1 MCNPLLSVIVP
12 IYKAEAYLD
21 RCINSIIHQTLSDL
35 ELILIDDGSPDNCGE
50 ICDNYSQNDNRI
62 KVIHKSNG
70 GISAARNAG
79 LEIATGR
86 YITFVDS
93 DDYLGDLSTYK
104 ENIDIL
110 LCNSDIEVLQ
120 YPTYLIKEN
129 RCSLLYGLNNDCDL
143 KEDDVFKEWY
153 RGVDIINYCVWNKI
167 YKKETIA
174 QLRFPETEIFE
185 DIHFNKNLMGGVKK
199 VHISTKGAYHYNFNT
214 SSITQTFNSAKMI
227 MAALIVRMDIYEQ
240 SFNYPDLSQHRIGFL
255 LDNLKFYL
263 NLHGQRKGVCFSK
276 ISKQITVGFPSIA
289 NIFNVSGK
297 GRLNLLMIK
306 LLGLSCFTF
315 LCDILFLL
323 KK

>member
-12 IYKAEAYLD
+12 IYKAEVYLD

-79 LEIATGR
+79 LEIATGK

-110 LCNSDIEVLQ
+110 LCNIDIEVLQ

-129 RCSLLYGLNNDCDL
+129 RCSLLYGLNIDCDL

-185 DIHFNKNLMGGVKK
+185 DIHFNKNLMGGGKK
-199 VHISTKGAYHYNFNT
+199 
-214 SSITQTFNSAKMI
+214 SA
-227 MAALIVRMDIYEQ
+227 
-240 SFNYPDLSQHRIGFL
+240 H
-255 LDNLKFYL
+255 L
-263 NLHGQRKGVCFSK
+263 N
-276 ISKQITVGFPSIA
+276 
-289 NIFNVSGK
+289 
-297 GRLNLLMIK
+297 
-306 LLGLSCFTF
+306 
-315 LCDILFLL
+315 
-323 KK
+323 